1 MFNYRLF
8 MNINFL
14 YSGRFWITLSIIAI
28 IATLITLSTTV
39 DKTIL
44 VIDYVAVEKEKD
56 IKTINDS
63 LVVPILYSNVQLL
76 NQLSTEKRKER
87 FIDVILPTIL
97 VYRHQLT
104 IKRETVKLLQNN
116 LRYSLAWNNED
127 SLFMNAAFDTYK
139 TKNINELLR
148 RMIPPPAS
156 LVIAQAALES
166 GWGSSRFFKEANNVF
181 GIWSFN
187 AEEDRIIANEF
198 REGTP
203 IYLKK
208 YPNLLGS
215 VEDYHILLAKS
226 KTYADFRDCIQ
237 RTNNVFELIWYLR
250 NYSERRDQYIIMLR
264 NVIVTNELVKYNSY
278 CLDPEFF
285 DYPVDENAMF

>member
-1 MFNYRLF
+1 MFNFRLF
-8 MNINFL
+8 MHNNIF
-14 YSGRFWITLSIIAI
+14 YSGRFWITVSIIVI
-28 IATLITLSTTV
+28 IVVIIFLSKTV

-44 VIDYVAVEKEKD
+44 VIDYVTVEKEKD
-56 IKTINDS
+56 IKSINDS
-63 LVVPILYSNVQLL
+63 LVVPILYSDVQLL
-76 NQLSTEKRKER
+76 NELDIAQRKKR
-87 FIDVILPTIL
+87 FIDVMLPTIL
-97 VYRHQLT
+97 VYRQQLAT
-104 IKRETVKLLQNN
+104 KRETVKILQNN
-116 LRYSLAWNNED
+116 LRYSLDWTHED
-127 SLFMNAAFDTYK
+127 SLFMNTAFETYK

-148 RMIPPPAS
+148 RMTPPPSSVA
-156 LVIAQAALES
+156 LAQAALES

-187 AEEDRIIANEF
+187 PEEDRITANET
-198 REGTP
+198 REGNP

-208 YPNLLGS
+208 YANLLGS

-226 KTYADFRDCIQ
+226 ETYADFRDCIQ
-237 RTNNVFELIWYLR
+237 RTNNVFELISYLR

-264 NVIVTNELVKYNSY
+264 NVIVANDLIKYNSY